1 MADIAWFKEI
11 SNKDVSIVGGKG
23 ASLGEMYNAGFP
35 IPPGFCITAEAYQKF
50 LAKTGIANKVYNIL
64 TNLDV
69 DNNDALQMASK
80 NVQSII
86 LQTQMPDD
94 IKSAI
99 LESYD
104 TLNIDDSVKFN
115 KQALDMIKSGRDLPF
130 VAVRSSA
137 TAEDLPT
144 ASFAGQQATFLNV
157 KGGNQLI
164 SAVMQCWASLF
175 TARAI
180 YYRIKNNFEHSKVS
194 ICVVVQK
201 MVQSEKSGVM
211 FSVNPVNN
219 NPNEIM
225 IETGWGLGEAIV
237 SGEVNPDQYIVDKR
251 DEKVISANVRRQTWM
266 YVLDTNFGKTIKKD
280 VPKNL
285 LDVRK
290 LSDYEAIELAKL
302 AKKSEDHYKKP
313 QDMEYAIDKNR
324 IYIVQSRPIT
334 TLNRSEEPKEEP
346 NRVTAEHAKILVKG
360 IKASPGIGRGKVKIV
375 HNVNDL
381 GKVLNGDI
389 LVAKMTNP
397 DYVVAMQRCGA
408 IVTDQGGST
417 SHAAIVGREMGIPV
431 IVGTETATQVLKEG
445 QEVTVDASMGIV
457 YDGIVEISQNN
468 HDKPNGNHEQFN
480 DAEMA
485 ELAEMSSLS
494 TVTEIKVI
502 MDLPKFAEKALAMGA
517 DGVGLLRGE
526 MINLFSTNV
535 HPGYLLKTGRK
546 EQFVNNLYDNLC
558 QIASVF
564 KDKPVWYRTLD
575 ARTDEFRSLEGGSE
589 EPDEDNPMMGW
600 RSVRRSLDEPE
611 LLKAEF
617 EAIKKAHDR
626 GYTNIGVMIPL
637 VTHIEQVVK
646 AKEALRAV
654 GLEPQEEIDFGIMVE
669 TPAAIQIIEELC
681 DVGIDFVSFGTN
693 DLTQFTLA
701 IDRNSSRVQKWYD
714 EMHPAVLRQLKHAI
728 TVCRKYGVETSICGQ
743 AGSKPEMAEFLVQAG
758 IDSISA
764 NPDAVPRIRHVVA
777 KAEKKLLL
785 KVARGDVA

>member
-11 SNKDVSIVGGKG
+11 SNKDVAMVGGKG

-35 IPPGFCITAEAYQKF
+35 IPPGFCITADAYQKF
-50 LAKTGIANKVYNIL
+50 LAKTGIANKIYSIL
-64 TNLDV
+64 NDLDV

-80 NVQSII
+80 DVQNVI
-86 LQTQMPDD
+86 LQTQMPAD
-94 IKSAI
+94 IKEAI

-104 TLNIDDSVKFN
+104 ALNVDDSVKFN
-115 KQALDMIKSGRDLPF
+115 KMALDMIKSGREPPF

-164 SAVMQCWASLF
+164 SATMQCWASLF

-201 MVQSEKSGVM
+201 MVQSDKSGVM

-219 NPNEIM
+219 NANEIM

-237 SGEVNPDQYIVDKR
+237 SGEVNPDQYIIDKR
-251 DEKVISANVRRQTWM
+251 NEKVLSANVRKQTWM
-266 YVLDTNFGKTIKKD
+266 YVLDTTFGKTVKKD
-280 VPKNL
+280 VPKNFL
-285 LDVRK
+285 EVRK

-302 AKKSEDHYKKP
+302 AKKSEEHYRKP
-313 QDMEYAIDKNR
+313 QDMEYAIEKNR

-334 TLNRSEEPKEEP
+334 TLKAAEAPKEEAAQM
-346 NRVTAEHAKILVKG
+346 TAEHAKILVKG
-360 IKASPGIGRGKVKIV
+360 IKASPGIGRGKVKII
-375 HNVNDL
+375 HNVDEL
-381 GKVLNGDI
+381 GKVQKGDI

-431 IVGTETATQVLKEG
+431 IVGTETATQILKEDE
-445 QEVTVDASMGIV
+445 EVTVDATKGVVYEGII
-457 YDGIVEISQNN
+457 DIKQNN
-468 HDKPNGNHEQFN
+468 ESNGNHNGEH
-480 DAEMA
+480 AEYG
-485 ELAEMSSLS
+485 EPLS

-502 MDLPKFAEKALAMGA
+502 MDLPKFAEKVAAMDV

-526 MINLFSTNV
+526 MINLFSSNV
-535 HPGYLLKTGRK
+535 HPGYLLKTGRRD
-546 EQFVNNLYDNLC
+546 QFINNLYENLC
-558 QIASVF
+558 KIADAF

-611 LLKAEF
+611 LLSAEF
-617 EAIKKAHDR
+617 EAVKKAHDA
-626 GYTNIGVMIPL
+626 GYTNIGIMIPL
-637 VTHIEQVVK
+637 VTHVEQVVR
-646 AKEALRAV
+646 AKEALRKV

-669 TPAAIQIIEELC
+669 TPAAVWMIEELC
-681 DVGIDFVSFGTN
+681 EVGIDFVSFGTN

-714 EMHPAVLRQLKHAI
+714 EMHPAVLKELKHAI

-764 NPDAVPRIRHVVA
+764 NPDAVSKIRHVVA

-785 KVARGDVA
+785 KVARDKSE